1 MNIIDRIEAAK
12 PNFTKSDELI
22 YNCIKEDYWII
33 IREASTIVDLA
44 EKCRVSKSAILRF
57 AKKTGLFRLFRIQ
70 I

>member
-33 IREASTIVDLA
+33 IREASTIV
-44 EKCRVSKSAILRF
+44 V
-57 AKKTGLFRLFRIQ
+57 
-70 I
+70 

>member
-33 IREASTIVDLA
+33 IREASTI
-44 EKCRVSKSAILRF
+44 RRF
-57 AKKTGLFRLFRIQ
+57 SGEMSCLQIGHFAFRQEIRLFRLF
-70 I
+70 